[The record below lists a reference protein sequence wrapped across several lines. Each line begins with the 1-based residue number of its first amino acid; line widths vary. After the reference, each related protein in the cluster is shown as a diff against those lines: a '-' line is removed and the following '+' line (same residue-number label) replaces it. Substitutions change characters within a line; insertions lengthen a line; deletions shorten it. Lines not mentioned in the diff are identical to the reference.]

1 LKRHIAPR
9 LVISAAVL
17 VALFLLIQLIPVE
30 QTNPPVEAD
39 LTAPDAVKD
48 ILRRAC
54 YDCHSHET
62 RWPWYGRVAPF
73 SWWLAEHVIEGRAD
87 LNFSRWPLFDF
98 EARELMLRDIE
109 KQLVDGTMPLPSY
122 LVGHRE
128 ARLSDMDRKVLLEW
142 ARGGY

>member
-1 LKRHIAPR
+1 MKWKMSRKLI
-9 LVISAAVL
+9 ISAAVL
-17 VALFLLIQLIPVE
+17 AALILLIQLVPVE

-39 LTAPDAVKD
+39 LVAPAPVKD

-73 SWWLAEHVIEGRAD
+73 SWWLAEHVTDGRAD
-87 LNFSRWPLFDF
+87 LNFSRWPIFDF

-109 KQLVDGTMPLPSY
+109 KQLMDGTMPLGSY
-122 LVGHRE
+122 VLGHRE
-128 ARLSDMDRKVLLEW
+128 ARLSDRDREVLLEW
-142 ARGGY
+142 VRAGS